1 MGPRSP
7 HNLRSLI
14 SIILALSLLPIQ
26 RIAAHDPYPSAAD
39 PLQSVVL
46 REIELLRQHK
56 DFLSAIARL
65 QQAKQQKLLSA
76 GQHRV
81 ANWRRAELLLD
92 YGLQEAA
99 ETWLLALEDDAI
111 PDSARDRS
119 WHRLAEAFF
128 HKGYLAAAKRALEQV
143 TGELPPSLRGDHQLL
158 RAHILMALDS
168 NRLAA
173 DELRRWQGL
182 PDQSGY
188 AHYNR
193 GIALMRAGE
202 YAEAMV
208 ALEQVIAGP
217 TEGEELL
224 TLRDRANLVLGNLA
238 LQTGDPQRAQAAFES
253 VRLQGAYS
261 NRALLGAG
269 WAALARERKQEALL
283 PWLELRRRGIID
295 PAVQEALLT
304 VPAVKRELRTLTEAA
319 RLYEEALGAF
329 SDELQRLGEAIEA
342 VREGN
347 LIGSRHSDQP
357 RITMLSASAEGIR
370 EATPVTR
377 YLGRLLA
384 GHDFQAAWRAY
395 RDLLSLQE
403 TLAEWLRRLDALD
416 DYRPPIMRAD
426 GVPPA
431 GESAPEEGRS
441 GGGDKGSA
449 SPSKPIQTAEPTLS
463 ASEWIEHWETGP
475 ATAHSA
481 QRRTAPLPEME
492 LPAQRAVNPLPQSK
506 LSGQPTSSQV
516 IWLPSRPDVLWLPET
531 PAVKW
536 LPNSAAAGL
545 PDSGELRL
553 PQPNDEQASHPE
565 FTAMQPTVV
574 AQESDP
580 NRVIRQIPRP
590 HGAPPADSPAAPTD
604 PVRARPS
611 GEMSNPRLAQ
621 LGHTRET
628 PPNSVAHTE
637 RIAALRARILAL
649 QPRIASA
656 LEAHASYV
664 STLAL
669 RELANRQRRLQAFL
683 QQAELE
689 LAKTYDLGG

>member
-1 MGPRSP
+1 MGTRSP
-7 HNLRSLI
+7 HSLT
-14 SIILALSLLPIQ
+14 SLVAIILALSLLPIQ
-26 RIAAHDPYPSAAD
+26 RIAAHDPYSSAAD

-46 REIELLRQHK
+46 REIAILRQHQ

-65 QQAKQQKLLSA
+65 QQAQQQKGLAA

-81 ANWRRAELLLD
+81 ANWLRAELLLD

-99 ETWLLALEDDAI
+99 ETWLLALQDDAI
-111 PDSARDRS
+111 PDPARDRS
-119 WHRLAEAFF
+119 WHRLAQAYF
-128 HKGYLAAAKRALEQV
+128 HKGHLAAAKRALEQV

-173 DELRRWQGL
+173 GELRRWQGP

-193 GIALMRAGE
+193 GIALMRAGD

-224 TLRDRANLVLGNLA
+224 TLRDRAHLVLGNLA
-238 LQTGDPQRAQAAFES
+238 LETGDPQRAQAAFQS

-283 PWLELRRRGIID
+283 PWLELRRRAIID

-304 VPAVKRELRTLTEAA
+304 APAVKRELRTLTEAA
-319 RLYEEALGAF
+319 RLYEEALAAF

-342 VREGN
+342 VRKGH
-347 LIGSRHSDQP
+347 LIGSRPSD
-357 RITMLSASAEGIR
+357 RLRSTKISAQFEGTR

-384 GHDFQAAWRAY
+384 GHNFQAAWHGY

-416 DYRPPIMRAD
+416 AYRPPSMHAD
-426 GVPPA
+426 AMYPA
-431 GESAPEEGRS
+431 SESAPEEGGS
-441 GGGDKGSA
+441 GADGKISA
-449 SPSKPIQTAEPTLS
+449 GPGKPIQTAAPTPS
-463 ASEWIEHWETGP
+463 DSEWIEHWQTGP
-475 ATAHSA
+475 ATPHSA
-481 QRRTAPLPEME
+481 QRQTAPLPEME
-492 LPAQRAVNPLPQSK
+492 LPAERAVDLLPQSK
-506 LSGQPTSSQV
+506 LSGQPTASEV
-516 IWLPSRPDVLWLPET
+516 MLPSRPEVLWLPET

-536 LPNSAAAGL
+536 LPNSAVAWL

-565 FTAMQPTVV
+565 FTAAQPPVG
-574 AQESDP
+574 AEESDP
-580 NRVIRQIPRP
+580 LRVISQISRP
-590 HGAPPADSPAAPTD
+590 PGAPPADSPEVPRD
-604 PVRARPS
+604 PVRAGPA
-611 GEMSNPRLAQ
+611 GAMADPRLAQ
-621 LGHTRET
+621 PGHAREA
-628 PPNSVAHTE
+628 PPDSVAHAE
-637 RIAALRARILAL
+637 RMAALRARILAL
-649 QPRIASA
+649 QPRVAHA

-664 STLAL
+664 RALAL
-669 RELANRQRRLQAFL
+669 RELVNRQRRLQAFL